1 MADPVAHGVAFTVK
15 RESSR
20 KQKGNEMKRNIS
32 KNWALALAGVVVL
45 GMGLAVQAEEAE
57 GLEVTLEGEAVDLEQ
72 LESAIQ
78 DSADIDGVTV
88 VKDEMT
94 VAAPP
99 PADLRTMGD
108 KFDDVTI
115 VAKAKAE
122 LMTHRSTSALQ
133 TAVESHNGEVTLT
146 GVAQSESEKELAG
159 KLVADIN
166 GVTGVKNE
174 MTVEE
179 VVVD

>member
-1 MADPVAHGVAFTVK
+1 
-15 RESSR
+15 
-20 KQKGNEMKRNIS
+20 MKRNHW
-32 KNWALALAGVVVL
+32 NRWALALAGAVVL
-45 GMGLAVQAEEAE
+45 GMGMAVQAEDVE
-57 GLEVTLEGEAVDLEQ
+57 GLAVTLEGEAADELQMEVALEN
-72 LESAIQ
+72 A
-78 DSADIDGVTV
+78 ADIDGVTE
-88 VKDEMT
+88 VKNEMT
-94 VAAPP
+94 VADPP

-133 TAVESHNGEVTLT
+133 TAVESHDGEVTLT
-146 GVAQSESEKELAG
+146 GVAQSEAEKELAG
-159 KLVADIN
+159 KLVAAIN

-179 VVVD
+179 VVVH